1 MKQVS
6 HFSRVKSRSWQKSMF
21 SIQTRPSWQDSIAIF
36 VICLVN
42 LSHSLHEAPAMNCG
56 NLRNARY
63 LCWKHRLNSV
73 RCPLIYFVL
82 PVPLTIFL
90 SAVQPHGGVFIIGSL
105 FVVEGD
111 SWDDPG
117 SALSYSLLP
126 FLKLVYTAWIV
137 LAGSGSSFVFLA
149 RWTRPWIDK
158 NANSKS
164 FFPAR
169 ACCWNGTA
177 RSRSVTFTPVA
188 SAAAE

>member
-1 MKQVS
+1 
-6 HFSRVKSRSWQKSMF
+6 MF

-56 NLRNARY
+56 NARY

-82 PVPLTIFL
+82 PVPLTVFL
-90 SAVQPHGGVFIIGSL
+90 SAVQPHCGVFIIGSL

-117 SALSYSLLP
+117 SVLSYSVTRCYHFWNL
-126 FLKLVYTAWIV
+126 YTQPESFSLGPDLRLSSSPV
-137 LAGSGSSFVFLA
+137 EPVHGSIKMQIQN
-149 RWTRPWIDK
+149 R
-158 NANSKS
+158 
-164 FFPAR
+164 FFQR
-169 ACCWNGTA
+169 TACCWNGTA